1 MTGGSH
7 DTASLSLVAYNQTIS
22 RTEVGLGSA
31 VSVLL
36 FLCVVVIA
44 VIFVRGFR
52 VDLAQ
57 GRR

>member
-1 MTGGSH
+1 MSSH

-36 FLCVVVIA
+36 FLCDYEIGRA
-44 VIFVRGFR
+44 SCRER
-52 VDLAQ
+52 V
-57 GRR
+57 